1 MVNDIHLTTWQN
13 TSLCGVLKFLL
24 EAADNAP
31 VHLCKVYRLH
41 CSLCFDDETE
51 DTLRTILEKLG

>member
-1 MVNDIHLTTWQN
+1 MVNDIHLTSWEN
-13 TSLCGVLKFLL
+13 AVLDGILRDIL
-24 EAADNAP
+24 DAADNAP
-31 VHLCKVYRLH
+31 VHLRKVYRLH

>member
-1 MVNDIHLTTWQN
+1 MVHDIRLTTWQN
-13 TSLCGVLKFLL
+13 TSLCGILKFLL

-31 VHLCKVYRLH
+31 VHLCKVYRFQ
-41 CSLCFDDETE
+41 CSFCIDAKTV